1 MKKIAIFCHN
11 FFSNG
16 TVKVALSQA
25 EILQEAG
32 QDVHLFVF
40 HREGDFQPPK
50 NVTIHYLFEAGQ
62 KPSLQE
68 QIGQLKS
75 AVAEAETTGKF
86 SLFLSNSTDC
96 DIVVSGCQFE
106 PCYYF
111 CHCALKQELLM
122 EFKRGPV
129 HFWRRW
135 KKAKALIGKK
145 IITVSNGIAEELR
158 STSWL
163 KPQSV
168 QTIYNPFRLEE
179 IKKKAQEYIAEI
191 PNEPYMIHVG
201 RVTRQKRHDVLFK
214 ALQLMPDAP
223 KLVLLTNRPERARK
237 LAKKYGVEHR
247 IITPGF
253 QQNPFPWMAN
263 AKLMLLSSDFEG
275 FGLVIVESLICNT
288 PVVSTNCPHGP
299 NEILTGE
306 LAKFLVPIR
315 EPEKLA
321 EKALLC
327 LKMPP
332 SLEKIDILKKVQSNH
347 IAQQYID
354 LIRFNN
360 EKIKED

>member
-25 EILQEAG
+25 EVLQEAG

-40 HREGDFQPPK
+40 HKEGDFMPPE
-50 NVTIHYLFEAGQ
+50 NVTIHYLYDAGQ

-68 QIGQLKS
+68 QRQRLQAK
-75 AVAEAETTGKF
+75 VAEAEQSGKF

-96 DIVVSGCQFE
+96 DVVVSGCDFD

-122 EFKRGPV
+122 ELKRGPV

-145 IITVSNGIAEELR
+145 IITVSNGIADELR
-158 STSWL
+158 ATSWL
-163 KPQSV
+163 KPRSV
-168 QTIYNPFRLEE
+168 QTIYNPFRLAE
-179 IKKKAQEYIAEI
+179 IKHKAQEVIAGI

-201 RVTRQKRHDVLFK
+201 RVTRQKRHDILFQ
-214 ALQLMPDAP
+214 ALKLMPEAP

-237 LAKKYGVEHR
+237 LAQKYGVEHR

-253 QQNPFPWMAN
+253 QQNPYPWMAK
-263 AKLMLLSSDFEG
+263 AELMLLCSDFEG
-275 FGLVIVESLICNT
+275 FGLVIVESLICKT
-288 PVVSTNCPHGP
+288 PVVSTDCPHGP
-299 NEILTGE
+299 NEILTGH
-306 LAKFLVPIR
+306 LAKYLVPVR
-315 EPEKLA
+315 QP
-321 EKALLC
+321 ALLAQKTLEC
-327 LKMPP
+327 LASPP
-332 SLEKIDILKKVQSNH
+332 SLEDLEIIKAVDSKY
-347 IAQQYID
+347 IAQQY
-354 LIRFNN
+354 LKLT
-360 EKIKED
+360 E

>member
-25 EILQEAG
+25 EVLQEAE

-40 HREGDFQPPK
+40 HKEGDFMPPE
-50 NVTIHYLFEAGQ
+50 NVTIHYLYDAGQ

-68 QIGQLKS
+68 QRQRLQAK
-75 AVAEAETTGKF
+75 VAEAEQSGKF

-96 DIVVSGCQFE
+96 DVVVSGCDFD

-122 EFKRGPV
+122 ELKRGPV

-145 IITVSNGIAEELR
+145 IITVSNGIADELR
-158 STSWL
+158 ATSWL
-163 KPQSV
+163 KPRSV
-168 QTIYNPFRLEE
+168 QTIYNPFRLAE
-179 IKKKAQEYIAEI
+179 IKHKAQEVIAGI

-201 RVTRQKRHDVLFK
+201 RVTRQKRHDILFQ
-214 ALQLMPDAP
+214 ALKLMPEAP

-237 LAKKYGVEHR
+237 LAQKYGVEHR

-253 QQNPFPWMAN
+253 QQNPYPWMAK
-263 AKLMLLSSDFEG
+263 AELMLLCSDFEG
-275 FGLVIVESLICNT
+275 FGLVIVESLICKT
-288 PVVSTNCPHGP
+288 PVVSTDCPHGP
-299 NEILTGE
+299 NEILTGH
-306 LAKFLVPIR
+306 LAKYLVPVR
-315 EPEKLA
+315 QP
-321 EKALLC
+321 ALLAQKTLEC
-327 LKMPP
+327 LASPP
-332 SLEKIDILKKVQSNH
+332 SLEDLEIIKAVDSKY
-347 IAQQYID
+347 IAQQY
-354 LIRFNN
+354 LKLT
-360 EKIKED
+360 E

>member
-25 EILQEAG
+25 EVLQEAG

-40 HREGDFQPPK
+40 HKEGDFMPPE
-50 NVTIHYLFEAGQ
+50 NVTIHYLYDAGQ
-62 KPSLQE
+62 KPTVQE
-68 QIGQLKS
+68 QRQRLK
-75 AVAEAETTGKF
+75 AKVAEAQQSGKF

-96 DIVVSGCQFE
+96 DVVVSGCDFE

-122 EFKRGPV
+122 ELKRGPV

-179 IKKKAQEYIAEI
+179 IRKKTQEEIAEI
-191 PNEPYMIHVG
+191 PSEPYMIHVG
-201 RVTRQKRHDVLFK
+201 RVTRQKRHDILFK
-214 ALQLMPDAP
+214 ALRDMPTAP
-223 KLVLLTNRPERARK
+223 KLVLLCNRPKKARK

-253 QQNPFPWMAN
+253 QHNPYAWI
-263 AKLMLLSSDFEG
+263 AKAELMLLSSDFEG
-275 FGLVIVESLICNT
+275 LPTVVIESLACGT
-288 PVVSTNCPHGP
+288 PVVSTDCPHGP
-299 NEILTGE
+299 NEILTGH
-306 LAKFLVPIR
+306 LAQYLVPVRQPALLAQKALDCLASPPFLDNLEIL
-315 EPEKLA
+315 KAVDSQYIAAQYIHLA
-321 EKALLC
+321 E
-327 LKMPP
+327 
-332 SLEKIDILKKVQSNH
+332 
-347 IAQQYID
+347 
-354 LIRFNN
+354 
-360 EKIKED
+360 